1 MFFKSLRTFKSSVL
15 PTGLLSTAGVVGF
28 LLGKSLEKSKQET
41 SEIPSAIRNVPAFPL
56 FSTVSAAEPAPME
69 KPVQNFSS
77 GDKLNRTSQV
87 F

>member
-1 MFFKSLRTFKSSVL
+1 MFFKRFKSLKSAVF

-28 LLGKSLEKSKQET
+28 FLGKSFEKSKQET
-41 SEIPSAIRNVPAFPL
+41 PHLPSNYRNVPAFPL
-56 FSTVSAAEPAPME
+56 FSTVSAAELAPME
-69 KPVQNFSS
+69 RPAS